1 MRTHRWIRLSF
12 LNFPSDLLSARNVR
26 CSVQIDDITR
36 ILCRACKKCALDFL
50 LRFTLQKTHTRA
62 CAPFLNRFYTK
73 AFSLLLLLL
82 LLCQVCYVRFLKS
95 FSLLCPFV
103 SLVFWSDKLV
113 TPFPYFL
120 IFFKFLPKKQLF
132 LREKRHTKT
141 PLWDSFI
148 RILHSLFC
156 SAFRRPLLAVNLR
169 LNAYIYTHTH
179 IR

>member
-50 LRFTLQKTHTRA
+50 LRFTFQKTHTHA

-103 SLVFWSDKLV
+103 SLVFYSLLWSI
-113 TPFPYFL
+113 FFL
-120 IFFKFLPKKQLF
+120 LFFKFLPKKQLCTQGRKDTRKHLF
-132 LREKRHTKT
+132 GI
-141 PLWDSFI
+141 PLFSFY
-148 RILHSLFC
+148 ILSF
-156 SAFRRPLLAVNLR
+156 VLR
-169 LNAYIYTHTH
+169 LGALCL
-179 IR
+179 R